1 MRTSETFVAK
11 GHPNIRTTH
20 RTTLMITT
28 ERILTTKGDCIVAV
42 ASEKGLRELDPSTK
56 EAIRRRDATIRLT
69 LEVDGL
75 VFEVTGRGD
84 QGLTL
89 SHPTDMVVRKS
100 HYICDRT
107 LMIGA
112 DKTACDI
119 PPQIVRMLRNR
130 EQAVNISL
138 LVETG

>member
-11 GHPNIRTTH
+11 GHPNIRATH

-28 ERILTTKGDCIVAV
+28 ERILTTKADCIVAV
-42 ASEKGLRELDPSTK
+42 ASEKRLRELDSGTK
-56 EAIRRRDATIRLT
+56 DAIRRRDATIRLT

-112 DKTACDI
+112 DRAACDI
-119 PPQIVRMLRNR
+119 PPQIVRTLRNR
-130 EQAVNISL
+130 EQSVNISL